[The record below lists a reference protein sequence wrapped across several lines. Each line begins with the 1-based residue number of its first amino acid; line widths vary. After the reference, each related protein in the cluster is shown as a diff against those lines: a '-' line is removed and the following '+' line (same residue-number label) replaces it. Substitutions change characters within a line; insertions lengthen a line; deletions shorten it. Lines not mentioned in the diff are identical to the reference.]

1 MDPPLVSRC
10 QSFHQEVIKGRN
22 KSKVVFGEHLP
33 LCKLPLPE
41 CLRHHFLRKSGM
53 PAAIAQRGQ
62 KYIALSPSLFS
73 NCLEEAHSFPQEL
86 F

>member
-1 MDPPLVSRC
+1 MLEFSLGSD
-10 QSFHQEVIKGRN
+10 QGEKQIKG
-22 KSKVVFGEHLP
+22 SFEEHLP

-41 CLRHHFLRKSGM
+41 CLRHYCLRKSGM
-53 PAAIAQRGQ
+53 PAAIALRGQ

-73 NCLEEAHSFPQEL
+73 NCLEEAHSLPQEL